1 MSLSHHA
8 ALTAALVGMF
18 ALASSPASAALIP
31 AGSSFSFTGG
41 AASIGSANLWDG
53 TGIDFYSFGSPGVGV
68 AGTPHITDPTVG
80 AFTAFNPLNCPAS
93 AAGGCGTIEDLQTY
107 TPSSNTLTLPT
118 LPVFSFLTV
127 TQSAAQSGTVALDA
141 TFTLTDFTNSEIVPS
156 GNTLGTLI
164 LSGLGTLTF
173 TGFDPTPA
181 IMTIT
186 AQGNGAT
193 SYSGTVVVAAAAV
206 PEPASMLMGV
216 GLAGLAVIR
225 RRSHLLT
232 RAAMTGP
239 IWRHDTPFHHLID
252 TPSFF
257 VVDRLRLRGRSRP
270 PAELRGFPDPLAG

>member
-18 ALASSPASAALIP
+18 VLASSPASAALIP

-53 TGIDFYSFGSPGVGV
+53 TGIDFYAFGSPSVGVG
-68 AGTPHITDPTVG
+68 TTHITDPTSG

-93 AAGGCGTIEDLQTY
+93 SDGGCGTIEDLQTY
-107 TPSSNTLTLPT
+107 APSSNTLTLPT

-193 SYSGTVVVAAAAV
+193 SYSGTVVVAPAVV
-206 PEPASMLMGV
+206 PEPASIMLMGV

-232 RAAMTGP
+232 RTAMTG
-239 IWRHDTPFHHLID
+239 L
-252 TPSFF
+252 
-257 VVDRLRLRGRSRP
+257 
-270 PAELRGFPDPLAG
+270 